1 MKKRAKS
8 CFKFKEHA
16 DVLYRCRYG
25 AERAWIFLCK
35 NCLAFIKKNIK
46 LIPNMV
52 ALGNAKRNDEKYCN
66 LFFVCMSADDNRIS
80 F

>member
-8 CFKFKEHA
+8 CFKCKEHA

-35 NCLAFIKKNIK
+35 NCLAFVKKNIK
-46 LIPNMV
+46 LITNIV
-52 ALGNAKRNDEKYCN
+52 VLGNAKRNDEKSYN
-66 LFFVCMSADDNRIS
+66 LFFVFMSADDNRIP